1 VAPEGQEPQGALA
14 EEQQLPQNDENNN
27 NNDNVGNI
35 NHDDKNHDNDD
46 ENDNKNNDDV
56 NDDEEY
62 TPLID
67 SENEKMYCDT
77 DELKSFGNEALIPT
91 DRLRDLL
98 GHVGITTAPE
108 FRIKR
113 VMCPG

>member
-27 NNDNVGNI
+27 NNDNVGSI

-46 ENDNKNNDDV
+46 ENDNKN

-98 GHVGITTAPE
+98 GHMGITTAPE